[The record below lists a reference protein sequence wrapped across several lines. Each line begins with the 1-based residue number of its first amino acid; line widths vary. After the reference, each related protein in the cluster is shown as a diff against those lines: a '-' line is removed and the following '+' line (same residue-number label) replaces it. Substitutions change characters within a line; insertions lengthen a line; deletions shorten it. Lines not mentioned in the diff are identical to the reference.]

1 VPTIAARTL
10 TGALVAAASA
20 LSPAGTAGTV
30 SPVLAA
36 AVTVAASVPQA
47 VRHERPRRVPRLPAP
62 PIVLGQQTSSA
73 PSPRGLPLWALP
85 RTQAGRAAAHLPA
98 SRAAD
103 AALLRR
109 IAATPTALWIGDW
122 TPETTVG
129 ATVRSALAPARA
141 HGAVLTLVLYA
152 IPRRDCAA
160 GGLPDADAY
169 RRWVDA
175 VGDAVAGAP
184 AIVLVEPDALALTD
198 CLTPVGVVERN
209 ALIRYAVQRLSRGST
224 WVYLD
229 AGHSGWRSPADIAAR
244 LRAAGI
250 GQARG
255 FALNVANFGTTADQV
270 AYGHRIS
277 AALGSPTPF
286 VVDVGRNGRG
296 PGDGD
301 LAWCNPPGRA
311 LGQRPTTSAPD
322 ELTDALLWVKPPG
335 ESDGTCRPGAPA
347 AGEFWVDYALGLA
360 HAAGWH

>member
-1 VPTIAARTL
+1 V
-10 TGALVAAASA
+10 
-20 LSPAGTAGTV
+20 
-30 SPVLAA
+30 
-36 AVTVAASVPQA
+36 
-47 VRHERPRRVPRLPAP
+47 
-62 PIVLGQQTSSA
+62 
-73 PSPRGLPLWALP
+73 
-85 RTQAGRAAAHLPA
+85 
-98 SRAAD
+98 
-103 AALLRR
+103 
-109 IAATPTALWIGDW
+109 GDW
-122 TPETTVG
+122 TPATTVG
-129 ATVRSALAPARA
+129 NTITAALAPAKA

-175 VGDAVAGAP
+175 VARAVAGAP
-184 AIVLVEPDALALTD
+184 AIVVVEPDALALTD
-198 CLTPVGVVERN
+198 CLSPAGAVERN
-209 ALIRYAVQRLSRGST
+209 ALVRYAVERLSRGST

-229 AGHSGWRSPADIAAR
+229 AGHSGWRAPADLAAR

-270 AYGHRIS
+270 AYAHQVS
-277 AALGSPTPF
+277 AALGTPTPF

-296 PGDGD
+296 PAEGD

-311 LGQRPTTSAPD
+311 LGQAPTTNAPD

-347 AGEFWVDYALGLA
+347 AGQFWVDHALDLA
-360 HAAGWH
+360 RTAGWH